1 MQPINIQRR
10 NIPVEHNADQIAAAL
25 AEPAVGLVFM
35 PWGAAERGS
44 IALGILKQCARN
56 IGVDS
61 DIHYLNIKLA
71 EMMGV
76 ERYKGIVN
84 SSALL
89 PEWFFSYSLFGP
101 GGSGMIKNSWEDLP
115 TTPGGKL
122 IQELLVEAGVTEEI
136 CQEVLALI
144 PRYIDN
150 CLTAIDWS
158 KYKIVGFS
166 TTFAQTISSLMLAKR
181 IKERYPEVK
190 IVFGGANVDSVMGFE
205 LIKAFD
211 WVDYVVH
218 GEAEKTFPKLVK
230 NVLEESYFENV
241 PGVSMRQG
249 EDLIDG
255 HATSNPLKDLNES
268 PAPDYTDYYTQLDQY
283 GLRKDLAIMLPFES
297 ARGCW
302 WGEKAHCTFCG
313 LNGSTMAFRK
323 KDPLRVYDEI
333 IGIASKYKCLSL
345 EAVDNILELG
355 YMEHLLPKL
364 IDADL
369 DLSIFYEVKASLS
382 KKEIRLLSEAGVRT
396 IQPGIESLSTEVL
409 RIMRKGMT
417 AIQNIQLLK
426 WCFDFNIL
434 PLWNILY
441 GFPGETAELYRDYPR
456 IIRSIMHLHPPY
468 SEGPIV
474 FERFSPYHFEREKFK
489 LKLRPSRAY
498 PLLYPEQLM
507 DYDNLAYYFD
517 GEWEKE
523 QDPEEYMAPAKE
535 VIALWKETW
544 KDRTVYF
551 NYEKGPSFSTLF
563 DNRPLKGGK
572 ELVPRRIK
580 LNEIQSSIF
589 TLCDQIQSIKTI
601 QQMLEKRF
609 ESPPSLQQTEA
620 MLNKFVDQGL
630 IFREADRYLSLAV
643 RRKYD
648 YYPTG
653 KSSPNGDEN
662 GKSSPNGNET

>member
-1 MQPINIQRR
+1 MLPINIQKR
-10 NIPVEHNADQIAAAL
+10 NIPVEHDADYMAATS
-25 AEPAVGLVFM
+25 AEPEVALVFM
-35 PWGAAERGS
+35 PWGAVERGS

-56 IGVDS
+56 VGINS
-61 DIHYLNIKLA
+61 DIHYLNIKFA
-71 EMMGV
+71 EMMEV
-76 ERYKGIVN
+76 EPYKKIVN
-84 SSALL
+84 DSALL

-101 GGSGMIKNSWEDLP
+101 GGSGEIKNSWEDLA
-115 TTPGGKL
+115 TTPAGRKIKVRL
-122 IQELLVEAGVTEEI
+122 IEAGVTKEKSEEI
-136 CQEVLALI
+136 LRII
-144 PRYIDN
+144 PLYIEN

-166 TTFAQTISSLMLAKR
+166 TTFAQTVSSLLLAKR
-181 IKERYPEVK
+181 IKERYPEVR

-218 GEAEKTFPKLVK
+218 GEAEKTFPKLLK
-230 NVLEESYFENV
+230 NVLAGDYFEKV
-241 PGVSMRQG
+241 PGVSIRQG
-249 EDLIDG
+249 EDLVAG
-255 HATSNPLKDLNES
+255 HATSLLLKDLNES
-268 PAPDYTDYYTQLDQY
+268 PMPDYSDYFAQIDQY
-283 GLRKDLAIMLPFES
+283 GLKKDLVITLPFES

-323 KDPLRVYDEI
+323 KDPLKVYDEI
-333 IGIASKYKCLSL
+333 MDISSKYKCLHL
-345 EAVDNILELG
+345 EAVDNILDLG
-355 YMEHLLPKL
+355 YMDHLMPKL
-364 IDADL
+364 IEADI

-382 KKEIRLLSEAGVRT
+382 KKEVRLLSAAGIKT

-426 WCFDFNIL
+426 WCFDFNII

-441 GFPGETAELYRDYPR
+441 GFPGETAEQYRDYPN
-456 IIRSIMHLHPPY
+456 IIRMIMHLHPPY

-489 LKLRPSRAY
+489 LKLIPSRYY
-498 PLLYPEQLM
+498 PLLYPERLM

-517 GEWEKE
+517 GEWEMK

-535 VIALWKETW
+535 AIKDWKETW
-544 KDRTVYF
+544 KDRQVYF

-572 ELVPRRIK
+572 ELVARRIR
-580 LNEIQSSIF
+580 LNEIQSSIY
-589 TLCDQIQSIKTI
+589 TLCDQIQSVKTI

-609 ESPPSLQQTEA
+609 KSPPSLQQTEA
-620 MLNKFVDQGL
+620 MLSQFVNQGL
-630 IFREADRYLSLAV
+630 MFREADRYLSLAV
-643 RRKYD
+643 RRRYD
-648 YYPTG
+648 RYANG
-653 KSSPNGDEN
+653 KSSPNGDE
-662 GKSSPNGNET
+662 G